1 MKNARACMP
10 PLFSNKYKLTHTMK
24 IAKWFLFAATALVC
38 CGACDDKDNEEPA
51 PAPDKI
57 AITPK
62 TANVSSKGG
71 EASVM
76 VTSSGEWT
84 LTGDANDYV
93 TPSALKGKDG
103 DIVKFTVKPN
113 DKEEDQTFN
122 YTFTCGK
129 EKAPYAITLKKKASQ
144 AEEQLEIT
152 FVPESNILTREGGNV
167 SVLVTSS
174 DEWTLEG
181 SHTFVH
187 PSATS
192 GSDGA
197 EVTFAVD
204 PNETEEDKVADYVFK
219 MGSKNVPFRITV
231 KGGVIYTLEI
241 VGEKEL
247 KFAYTKQEKIAV
259 TLNTNV
265 PYRDLAAEITS
276 TEEGWLT
283 KGVTVQGATETEV
296 IMYFDLTQN
305 DGIDPREATV
315 TIKGVKNGT
324 AVLKVT
330 QLPKS
335 KIEPEKLAYFL
346 DVEAQTLDI
355 PVTAN
360 VEFDVTVSEGAT
372 GWFTYNNADDS
383 GLHFTVEA
391 LVNGSARSCDVVLTE
406 KNAPDN
412 SEALTVN
419 INITQKPKGL
429 IECVADMRRSRCY
442 FPFLKNG
449 GALNSLKNGTMEALV
464 NIQETRVSG
473 SLSTI
478 MGVEGKFLLRLG
490 DVNVPWNQIQLAM
503 QGGNRTDTKLKLS
516 ELDRWYHVAVTWDD
530 TFAYFYIDGELLYRT
545 GISNYS
551 GFNLGVA
558 YGGSESDYNRAFWIG
573 YAYNADRFF
582 PGYMAEVRVWN
593 RTLTKEEINAE
604 NHFYSVPVDSEGLVG
619 YWKLNDGAGQIIKD
633 HSPSGNSM
641 LGEINVHSS
650 GGQQIGDPGM
660 NWVEMSL
667 P

>member
-1 MKNARACMP
+1 MKNACACMP

-129 EKAPYAITLKKKASQ
+129 EKAPYAITLKKRASQ

-296 IMYFDLTQN
+296 IMYFDMTQN
-305 DGIDPREATV
+305 DGLDPREASVKITGP
-315 TIKGVKNGT
+315 KGGED
-324 AVLKVT
+324 VLKIK
-330 QLPKS
+330 QMPQS
-335 KIEPEKLAYFL
+335 QIS
-346 DVEAQTLDI
+346 VEELSYYLETTGSTLEI
-355 PVTAN
+355 PVAAN
-360 VEFDVTVSEGAT
+360 VAFDVTLSESAGTWFAYSGFT
-372 GWFTYNNADDS
+372 DGKLKFTYQDLPEGTIRSCTATLTEKKPAAGAQPLTVLLMFSQKPKGVITTAVNMTGTRAWPAWNDPAPVTNMKA
-383 GLHFTVEA
+383 FTLEA
-391 LVNGSARSCDVVLTE
+391 LVNPTVV
-406 KNAPDN
+406 
-412 SEALTVN
+412 
-419 INITQKPKGL
+419 
-429 IECVADMRRSRCY
+429 RY
-442 FPFLKNG
+442 
-449 GALNSLKNGTMEALV
+449 
-464 NIQETRVSG
+464 SG

-478 MGVEGKFLLRLG
+478 MGIEGKFLVRLG
-490 DVNVPWNQIQLAM
+490 DVGIPWYQVQVCWDSGKSGYWGNIEGKLSNSNMKVNLNEWTHIAVTFGEGTVKVFINGEEKGSTTTNVPASVNFGITHNDEQAPQGQQITRCFWVGYSYESTRDF
-503 QGGNRTDTKLKLS
+503 QGMMS
-516 ELDRWYHVAVTWDD
+516 ELR
-530 TFAYFYIDGELLYRT
+530 I
-545 GISNYS
+545 
-551 GFNLGVA
+551 
-558 YGGSESDYNRAFWIG
+558 
-573 YAYNADRFF
+573 
-582 PGYMAEVRVWN
+582 WN
-593 RTLTKEEINAE
+593 RVLTADELANEARR
-604 NHFYSVPVDSEGLVG
+604 YSVDPKSEGLVT
-619 YWKLNDGAGQIIKD
+619 YWKCDEGQGDVIKD
-633 HSPSGNSM
+633 HTSYRNDLASDGLKWEP
-641 LGEINVHSS
+641 V
-650 GGQQIGDPGM
+650 
-660 NWVEMSL
+660 SL

>member
-24 IAKWFLFAATALVC
+24 IAKWFLFAATALVV

-76 VTSSGEWT
+76 VSSSGQWT
-84 LTGDANDYV
+84 LSDNTNDYV

-113 DKEEDQTFN
+113 DKEEDQTFS

-129 EKAPYAITLKKKASQ
+129 ATASYAITLKKRASQ
-144 AEEQLEIT
+144 TEEQLEIT
-152 FVPESNILTREGGNV
+152 FVPESNILPREGGNV

-296 IMYFDLTQN
+296 IMYFDMTQN
-305 DGIDPREATV
+305 DGLDPREASVKITGP
-315 TIKGVKNGT
+315 KGGED
-324 AVLKVT
+324 VLKIK
-330 QLPKS
+330 QMPQS
-335 KIEPEKLAYFL
+335 QIS
-346 DVEAQTLDI
+346 VEELSYYLETTGSTLEI
-355 PVTAN
+355 PVAAN
-360 VEFDVTVSEGAT
+360 VAFDVTLSESAGTWFAYSGFT
-372 GWFTYNNADDS
+372 DGKLKFTYQDLPEGTIRSCTATLTEKKPAAGAQPLTVLLMFSQKPKGVITTAVNMTGTRAWPAWNDPAPVTNMKA
-383 GLHFTVEA
+383 FTLEA
-391 LVNGSARSCDVVLTE
+391 LVNPTVV
-406 KNAPDN
+406 
-412 SEALTVN
+412 
-419 INITQKPKGL
+419 
-429 IECVADMRRSRCY
+429 RY
-442 FPFLKNG
+442 
-449 GALNSLKNGTMEALV
+449 
-464 NIQETRVSG
+464 SG

-478 MGVEGKFLLRLG
+478 MGIEGKFLVRLG
-490 DVNVPWNQIQLAM
+490 DVGIPWDQVQVCWDSGKSGYWGNIEGKLSNSNMKVNLNEWTHIAVTFGEGTVKVFINGEEKGSTTTNVPASVNFGITHNDEQAPQGQQITRCFWVGYSYESTRDF
-503 QGGNRTDTKLKLS
+503 QGMMS
-516 ELDRWYHVAVTWDD
+516 ELR
-530 TFAYFYIDGELLYRT
+530 I
-545 GISNYS
+545 
-551 GFNLGVA
+551 
-558 YGGSESDYNRAFWIG
+558 
-573 YAYNADRFF
+573 
-582 PGYMAEVRVWN
+582 WN
-593 RTLTKEEINAE
+593 RVLTADELANEARR
-604 NHFYSVPVDSEGLVG
+604 YSVDPKSEGLVT
-619 YWKLNDGAGQIIKD
+619 YWKCDEGQGDVIKD
-633 HSPSGNSM
+633 HTSYRNDLASDGLKWEP
-641 LGEINVHSS
+641 V
-650 GGQQIGDPGM
+650 
-660 NWVEMSL
+660 SL

>member
-24 IAKWFLFAATALVC
+24 IAKWFLFAATALVV

-152 FVPESNILTREGGNV
+152 FVPESNILPREGGNV

-219 MGSKNVPFRITV
+219 MGSKNVPFQITV

-296 IMYFDLTQN
+296 IMYFDMTQN
-305 DGIDPREATV
+305 DGLDPREASVKITGP
-315 TIKGVKNGT
+315 KGGED
-324 AVLKVT
+324 VLKIK
-330 QLPKS
+330 QMPQS
-335 KIEPEKLAYFL
+335 QIS
-346 DVEAQTLDI
+346 VEELSYYLETTGSTLEI
-355 PVTAN
+355 PVAAN
-360 VEFDVTVSEGAT
+360 VAFDVTLSESAGTWFAYSGFT
-372 GWFTYNNADDS
+372 DGKLKFTYQDLPEGTIRSCTATLTEKKPAAGAQPLTVLLMFSQKPKGVITTAVNMKGTRAWPAWNDPAPVTNMKA
-383 GLHFTVEA
+383 FTLEA
-391 LVNGSARSCDVVLTE
+391 LVNPTVVRY
-406 KNAPDN
+406 N
-412 SEALTVN
+412 
-419 INITQKPKGL
+419 
-429 IECVADMRRSRCY
+429 
-442 FPFLKNG
+442 
-449 GALNSLKNGTMEALV
+449 
-464 NIQETRVSG
+464 G

-478 MGVEGKFLLRLG
+478 MGIEGKFLVRLG
-490 DVNVPWNQIQLAM
+490 DVGIPWYQVQVCWDSGKSGYWGNIEGKLSNSNMKVNLNEWTHIAVTFGEGTVKVFINGEETGSTTTNVPASVNFGITHNDEQAPQGQQITRCFWVGYSYESTRDF
-503 QGGNRTDTKLKLS
+503 QGMMS
-516 ELDRWYHVAVTWDD
+516 ELR
-530 TFAYFYIDGELLYRT
+530 I
-545 GISNYS
+545 
-551 GFNLGVA
+551 
-558 YGGSESDYNRAFWIG
+558 
-573 YAYNADRFF
+573 
-582 PGYMAEVRVWN
+582 WN
-593 RTLTKEEINAE
+593 RVLTADELANEARR
-604 NHFYSVPVDSEGLVG
+604 YSVDPKSEGLVT
-619 YWKLNDGAGQIIKD
+619 YWKCDEGQGNVIKD
-633 HSPSGNSM
+633 HTSYRNDLASDGLKWEP
-641 LGEINVHSS
+641 V
-650 GGQQIGDPGM
+650 
-660 NWVEMSL
+660 SL

>member
-24 IAKWFLFAATALVC
+24 IAKWFLFAATALVV

-57 AITPK
+57 SITPK

-76 VTSSGEWT
+76 VSSSGQWT
-84 LTGDANDYV
+84 LSDNTNDYV

-113 DKEEDQTFN
+113 DKEEDQTFS

-129 EKAPYAITLKKKASQ
+129 ATASYAITLKKRASQ
-144 AEEQLEIT
+144 TEEQLEIT
-152 FVPESNILTREGGNV
+152 FVPESNILPREGGNV

-296 IMYFDLTQN
+296 IMYFDMTQN
-305 DGIDPREATV
+305 DGLDPREASVKITGP
-315 TIKGVKNGT
+315 KGGED
-324 AVLKVT
+324 VLKIK
-330 QLPKS
+330 QMPQS
-335 KIEPEKLAYFL
+335 QIS
-346 DVEAQTLDI
+346 VEELSYYLETTGSTLEI
-355 PVTAN
+355 PVAAN
-360 VEFDVTVSEGAT
+360 VAFDVTLSESAGTWFAYSGFT
-372 GWFTYNNADDS
+372 DGKLKFTYQDLPEGTIRSCTATLTEKKPAAGAQPLTVLLMFSQKPKGVITTAVNMTGTRAWPAWNDPAPVTNMKA
-383 GLHFTVEA
+383 FTLEA
-391 LVNGSARSCDVVLTE
+391 LVNPTVV
-406 KNAPDN
+406 
-412 SEALTVN
+412 
-419 INITQKPKGL
+419 
-429 IECVADMRRSRCY
+429 RY
-442 FPFLKNG
+442 
-449 GALNSLKNGTMEALV
+449 
-464 NIQETRVSG
+464 SG

-478 MGVEGKFLLRLG
+478 MGIEGKFLVRLG
-490 DVNVPWNQIQLAM
+490 DVGIPWYQVQVCWDS
-503 QGGNRTDTKLKLS
+503 GKSGYWGNIEGKLS
-516 ELDRWYHVAVTWDD
+516 NSNMKVNLNEWMHIAVT
-530 TFAYFYIDGELLYRT
+530 FGEGT
-545 GISNYS
+545 VKVFINGEEKGSTTTDVPASVNFGITHNDEQAPQGQQITRCFWVGYS
-551 GFNLGVA
+551 YESTRDFQGMM
-558 YGGSESDYNRAFWIG
+558 SELRIWNRALT
-573 YAYNADRFF
+573 ADELANEAR
-582 PGYMAEVRVWN
+582 R
-593 RTLTKEEINAE
+593 
-604 NHFYSVPVDSEGLVG
+604 YSVDPKSEGLVT
-619 YWKLNDGAGQIIKD
+619 YWKCDEGQGDVIKD
-633 HSPSGNSM
+633 HTSYRNDLASDGLKWEP
-641 LGEINVHSS
+641 V
-650 GGQQIGDPGM
+650 
-660 NWVEMSL
+660 SL

>member
-71 EASVM
+71 QASVM

-152 FVPESNILTREGGNV
+152 FVPESNILPREGGNV

-305 DGIDPREATV
+305 DGIDPREASVKITGPKGGEDVLKIKQMPQSQISVEELSYYLETTGAALEIPVKANVAFDVKLSESAGTWFAYNGFTDGKLKFTYQDLPEGTIRSCTATLTEKEPAAGAQPLTV
-315 TIKGVKNGT
+315 VLMFSQKPKGVITT
-324 AVLKVT
+324 AVNMT
-330 QLPKS
+330 GTRAWPAWND
-335 KIEPEKLAYFL
+335 PA
-346 DVEAQTLDI
+346 
-355 PVTAN
+355 PVTNMKAL
-360 VEFDVTVSEGAT
+360 T
-372 GWFTYNNADDS
+372 
-383 GLHFTVEA
+383 LEA
-391 LVNGSARSCDVVLTE
+391 LVNPTVV
-406 KNAPDN
+406 
-412 SEALTVN
+412 
-419 INITQKPKGL
+419 
-429 IECVADMRRSRCY
+429 RY
-442 FPFLKNG
+442 
-449 GALNSLKNGTMEALV
+449 
-464 NIQETRVSG
+464 SG

-478 MGVEGKFLLRLG
+478 MGIEGKFLVRLG
-490 DVNVPWNQIQLAM
+490 DVGIPWNQVQVCWDSGK
-503 QGGNRTDTKLKLS
+503 QGTWGNIEGKLS
-516 ELDRWYHVAVTWDD
+516 NSNMKVNLNEWTHIAVT
-530 TFAYFYIDGELLYRT
+530 FGEGT
-545 GISNYS
+545 VKVFINGEEKGSTTTDVPASVNFGITHNDEQAPQGQPITRCFWVGYS
-551 GFNLGVA
+551 YESVRDFRGMM
-558 YGGSESDYNRAFWIG
+558 SELRIWNRALTASELAEEARR
-573 YAYNADRFF
+573 YDVDPKAD
-582 PGYMAEVRVWN
+582 
-593 RTLTKEEINAE
+593 
-604 NHFYSVPVDSEGLVG
+604 GLVT
-619 YWKLNDGAGQIIKD
+619 YWKCDEGQGDVIKD
-633 HSPSGNSM
+633 YTSYRNDLASDGLKWEP
-641 LGEINVHSS
+641 V
-650 GGQQIGDPGM
+650 
-660 NWVEMSL
+660 SL

>member
-152 FVPESNILTREGGNV
+152 FVPESNILPREGGNV

-305 DGIDPREATV
+305 DGLDPREASVKITGPKGGEDILK
-315 TIKGVKNGT
+315 IK
-324 AVLKVT
+324 
-330 QLPKS
+330 QMPQS
-335 KIEPEKLAYFL
+335 QIS
-346 DVEAQTLDI
+346 VEELSYYLETTGSTLEI
-355 PVTAN
+355 PVAAN
-360 VEFDVTVSEGAT
+360 VAFDVTLSESAGTWFAYSGFT
-372 GWFTYNNADDS
+372 DGKLKFTYQDLPEGTIRSCTATLTEKKPAA
-383 GLHFTVEA
+383 GAQPLTVLLMFSQKPKGVITTAVNMTGTRAWPAWNDPAPVTNMKALTLEA
-391 LVNGSARSCDVVLTE
+391 LVNPTVV
-406 KNAPDN
+406 
-412 SEALTVN
+412 
-419 INITQKPKGL
+419 
-429 IECVADMRRSRCY
+429 RY
-442 FPFLKNG
+442 
-449 GALNSLKNGTMEALV
+449 
-464 NIQETRVSG
+464 SG

-478 MGVEGKFLLRLG
+478 MGIEGKFLVRLG
-490 DVNVPWNQIQLAM
+490 DVGIPWYQVQVCWDSGKSGYWGNIEGKLSNSNMKVNLNEWTHIAVTFGEGTVKVFINGEEKGSTTTNVPASVNFGITHNDEQAPQGQQITRCFWVGYSYESTRDF
-503 QGGNRTDTKLKLS
+503 QGMMS
-516 ELDRWYHVAVTWDD
+516 ELR
-530 TFAYFYIDGELLYRT
+530 I
-545 GISNYS
+545 
-551 GFNLGVA
+551 
-558 YGGSESDYNRAFWIG
+558 
-573 YAYNADRFF
+573 
-582 PGYMAEVRVWN
+582 WN
-593 RTLTKEEINAE
+593 RVLTADELANEARR
-604 NHFYSVPVDSEGLVG
+604 YSVDPKSEGLVT
-619 YWKLNDGAGQIIKD
+619 YWKCDEGQGDVIKD
-633 HSPSGNSM
+633 HTSYRNDLASDGLKWEP
-641 LGEINVHSS
+641 V
-650 GGQQIGDPGM
+650 
-660 NWVEMSL
+660 SL

>member
-71 EASVM
+71 QASVM

-305 DGIDPREATV
+305 DGIDPREASVKITGPKGGEDVLKIKQMPQSQISVEELSYYLETTGAVLEIPVKANVAFDVKLSESAGTWFAYNGFTDSKLKFTYQDLPEGTIRSCTATLTEKKPAAGAQPLTV
-315 TIKGVKNGT
+315 LLMFSQKPKGVITT
-324 AVLKVT
+324 AVNMT
-330 QLPKS
+330 GTRAWPAWND
-335 KIEPEKLAYFL
+335 PA
-346 DVEAQTLDI
+346 
-355 PVTAN
+355 PVTNMKA
-360 VEFDVTVSEGAT
+360 
-372 GWFTYNNADDS
+372 FT
-383 GLHFTVEA
+383 LEA
-391 LVNGSARSCDVVLTE
+391 LVNPTVV
-406 KNAPDN
+406 
-412 SEALTVN
+412 
-419 INITQKPKGL
+419 
-429 IECVADMRRSRCY
+429 RY
-442 FPFLKNG
+442 
-449 GALNSLKNGTMEALV
+449 
-464 NIQETRVSG
+464 SG

-478 MGVEGKFLLRLG
+478 MGIEGKFLVRLG
-490 DVNVPWNQIQLAM
+490 DVGIPWYQVQVCWDSGKSGYWGNIEGKLSNSNMKVNLNEWTHIAVTFGEGTVKVFINGEEKGSTTTNVPASVNFGITHNDEQAPQGQQITRCFWVGYSYESTRDF
-503 QGGNRTDTKLKLS
+503 QGMMS
-516 ELDRWYHVAVTWDD
+516 ELRIW
-530 TFAYFYIDGELLYRT
+530 
-545 GISNYS
+545 
-551 GFNLGVA
+551 
-558 YGGSESDYNRAFWIG
+558 NRALT
-573 YAYNADRFF
+573 ADELANEAR
-582 PGYMAEVRVWN
+582 R
-593 RTLTKEEINAE
+593 
-604 NHFYSVPVDSEGLVG
+604 YSVDPKSEGLVT
-619 YWKLNDGAGQIIKD
+619 YWKCDEGQGDVIKD
-633 HSPSGNSM
+633 HTSYRNDLASDGLKWEP
-641 LGEINVHSS
+641 V
-650 GGQQIGDPGM
+650 
-660 NWVEMSL
+660 SL

>member
-296 IMYFDLTQN
+296 IMYFDMTQN
-305 DGIDPREATV
+305 DGLDPREASVKITGP
-315 TIKGVKNGT
+315 KGGED
-324 AVLKVT
+324 VLKIK
-330 QLPKS
+330 QMPQS
-335 KIEPEKLAYFL
+335 QIS
-346 DVEAQTLDI
+346 VEELSYYLETTGSTLEI
-355 PVTAN
+355 PVAAN
-360 VEFDVTVSEGAT
+360 VAFDVTLSESAGTWFAYSGFT
-372 GWFTYNNADDS
+372 DGKLKFTYQDLPEGTIRSCTATLTEKKPAAGAQPLTVLLMFSQKPKGVITTAVNMTGTRAWPAWNDPAPVTNMKA
-383 GLHFTVEA
+383 FTLEA
-391 LVNGSARSCDVVLTE
+391 LVNPTVV
-406 KNAPDN
+406 
-412 SEALTVN
+412 
-419 INITQKPKGL
+419 
-429 IECVADMRRSRCY
+429 RY
-442 FPFLKNG
+442 
-449 GALNSLKNGTMEALV
+449 
-464 NIQETRVSG
+464 SG

-478 MGVEGKFLLRLG
+478 MGIEGKFLVRLG
-490 DVNVPWNQIQLAM
+490 DVGIPWYQVQVCWDS
-503 QGGNRTDTKLKLS
+503 GKSGYWGNIEGKLS
-516 ELDRWYHVAVTWDD
+516 NSNMKVNLNEWTHIAVT
-530 TFAYFYIDGELLYRT
+530 FGEGT
-545 GISNYS
+545 VKVFINGEEKGSTTTDVPASVNFGITHNDEQAPQGQPITRCFWVGYS
-551 GFNLGVA
+551 YESVRDFRGMM
-558 YGGSESDYNRAFWIG
+558 SELRIWNRALTASELAEEARR
-573 YAYNADRFF
+573 YDVDPKAD
-582 PGYMAEVRVWN
+582 
-593 RTLTKEEINAE
+593 
-604 NHFYSVPVDSEGLVG
+604 GLVT
-619 YWKLNDGAGQIIKD
+619 YWKCDEGQGDVIKD
-633 HSPSGNSM
+633 YTSYRNDLASDGLKWEP
-641 LGEINVHSS
+641 V
-650 GGQQIGDPGM
+650 
-660 NWVEMSL
+660 SL

>member
-24 IAKWFLFAATALVC
+24 IAKWFLFAATAFVC

-71 EASVM
+71 QASVM

-305 DGIDPREATV
+305 DGLDPREASVKITGPNGGEDILK
-315 TIKGVKNGT
+315 IK
-324 AVLKVT
+324 
-330 QLPKS
+330 QMPQS
-335 KIEPEKLAYFL
+335 QIS
-346 DVEAQTLDI
+346 VEELSYYLETTGSTLEI
-355 PVTAN
+355 PVAAN
-360 VEFDVTVSEGAT
+360 VAFDVTLSESAGTWFAYSGFT
-372 GWFTYNNADDS
+372 DGKLKFTYQDLPEGTIRSCTATLTEKKPAAGAQPLTVLLMFSQKPKGVITTAVNMTGTRAWPAWNDPAPVTNMKA
-383 GLHFTVEA
+383 FTLEA
-391 LVNGSARSCDVVLTE
+391 LVNPTVV
-406 KNAPDN
+406 
-412 SEALTVN
+412 
-419 INITQKPKGL
+419 
-429 IECVADMRRSRCY
+429 RY
-442 FPFLKNG
+442 
-449 GALNSLKNGTMEALV
+449 
-464 NIQETRVSG
+464 SG

-478 MGVEGKFLLRLG
+478 MGIEGKFLVRLG
-490 DVNVPWNQIQLAM
+490 DVGIPWYQVQVCWDSGKSNYWGNIEGKLSNSNMKVNLNEWTHIAVTFGEGTVKVFINGEEKGSTTTNVPASVNFGITHNDEQAPQGQQITRCFWVGYSYESTRDF
-503 QGGNRTDTKLKLS
+503 QGMMS
-516 ELDRWYHVAVTWDD
+516 ELR
-530 TFAYFYIDGELLYRT
+530 I
-545 GISNYS
+545 
-551 GFNLGVA
+551 
-558 YGGSESDYNRAFWIG
+558 
-573 YAYNADRFF
+573 
-582 PGYMAEVRVWN
+582 WN
-593 RTLTKEEINAE
+593 RVLTADELANEARR
-604 NHFYSVPVDSEGLVG
+604 YSVDPKSEGLVT
-619 YWKLNDGAGQIIKD
+619 YWKCDEGQGNVIKD
-633 HSPSGNSM
+633 HTSYRNDLASDGLKWEP
-641 LGEINVHSS
+641 V
-650 GGQQIGDPGM
+650 
-660 NWVEMSL
+660 SL

>member
-76 VTSSGEWT
+76 VSSSGQWT
-84 LTGDANDYV
+84 LSDNTNDYV

-113 DKEEDQTFN
+113 DKEEDQTFS

-129 EKAPYAITLKKKASQ
+129 ATASYAITLKKRASQ
-144 AEEQLEIT
+144 TEEQLEIT
-152 FVPESNILTREGGNV
+152 FVPESNILPREGGNV

-305 DGIDPREATV
+305 DGLDPREASVKITGPKGGEDILK
-315 TIKGVKNGT
+315 IK
-324 AVLKVT
+324 
-330 QLPKS
+330 QMPQS
-335 KIEPEKLAYFL
+335 QIS
-346 DVEAQTLDI
+346 VEELSYYLETTGAALEI
-355 PVTAN
+355 PVAAN
-360 VEFDVTVSEGAT
+360 VAFDVTLSESAGTWFAYSGFT
-372 GWFTYNNADDS
+372 DGKLKFTYQDLPEGTIRSCTATLTEKKPAAGAQPLTVVLMFSQKPKGMITTAVNMTGTRAWPAWNDPAPVTNMKA
-383 GLHFTVEA
+383 FTLEA
-391 LVNGSARSCDVVLTE
+391 LVNQ
-406 KNAPDN
+406 
-412 SEALTVN
+412 TV
-419 INITQKPKGL
+419 
-429 IECVADMRRSRCY
+429 SRY
-442 FPFLKNG
+442 
-449 GALNSLKNGTMEALV
+449 
-464 NIQETRVSG
+464 SG

-478 MGVEGKFLLRLG
+478 MGIEGKFLVRLG
-490 DVNVPWNQIQLAM
+490 DVGIPWNQVQVCWDSGR
-503 QGGNRTDTKLKLS
+503 QGTWGNVEGKLS
-516 ELDRWYHVAVTWDD
+516 NSNMKVNLNEWTHIAVT
-530 TFAYFYIDGELLYRT
+530 FGEGT
-545 GISNYS
+545 VKVFINGVEKGSTTTDVPASVN
-551 GFNLGVA
+551 FGVA
-558 YGGSESDYNRAFWIG
+558 HNDEQAPQGQPITRCFWVGYSYESVRDFRGMMSELRIWNRALTASELAEEARR
-573 YAYNADRFF
+573 YDVDPKAD
-582 PGYMAEVRVWN
+582 
-593 RTLTKEEINAE
+593 
-604 NHFYSVPVDSEGLVG
+604 GLVT
-619 YWKLNDGAGQIIKD
+619 YWKCDEGQGDVIKD
-633 HSPSGNSM
+633 YTSYRNDLASDGLKWEP
-641 LGEINVHSS
+641 V
-650 GGQQIGDPGM
+650 
-660 NWVEMSL
+660 SL

>member
-24 IAKWFLFAATALVC
+24 IAKWFLFAATALVV

-57 AITPK
+57 SITPK

-76 VTSSGEWT
+76 VSSSGQWT
-84 LTGDANDYV
+84 LSDNTNDYV

-129 EKAPYAITLKKKASQ
+129 EKAPYAITLKKRASQ

-152 FVPESNILTREGGNV
+152 FVPESNILPREGGNV

-247 KFAYTKQEKIAV
+247 KFAYTKQEQIAV

-296 IMYFDLTQN
+296 IMYFDMTQN
-305 DGIDPREATV
+305 DGLDPREASVKITGP
-315 TIKGVKNGT
+315 KGGED
-324 AVLKVT
+324 VLKIK
-330 QLPKS
+330 QMPQS
-335 KIEPEKLAYFL
+335 QIS
-346 DVEAQTLDI
+346 VEELSYYLETTGSTLEI
-355 PVTAN
+355 PVAAN
-360 VEFDVTVSEGAT
+360 VAFDVTLSESAGTWFAYSGFT
-372 GWFTYNNADDS
+372 DGKLKFTYQDLPEGTIRSCTATLTEKKPAAGAQPLTVLLMFSQKPKGVITTAVNMTGTRAWPAWNDPAPVTNMKA
-383 GLHFTVEA
+383 FTLEA
-391 LVNGSARSCDVVLTE
+391 LVNPTVV
-406 KNAPDN
+406 
-412 SEALTVN
+412 
-419 INITQKPKGL
+419 
-429 IECVADMRRSRCY
+429 RY
-442 FPFLKNG
+442 
-449 GALNSLKNGTMEALV
+449 
-464 NIQETRVSG
+464 SG

-478 MGVEGKFLLRLG
+478 MGIEGKFLVRLG
-490 DVNVPWNQIQLAM
+490 DVGIPWNQVQVCWDSGR
-503 QGGNRTDTKLKLS
+503 QGTWGNVEGKLS
-516 ELDRWYHVAVTWDD
+516 NSNMKVNLNEWTHIAVT
-530 TFAYFYIDGELLYRT
+530 FGEGT
-545 GISNYS
+545 VKVFINGVEKGSTTTDVPASVNFGITHNDEQAPQGQQITRCFWVGYS
-551 GFNLGVA
+551 YESTRDFQGMM
-558 YGGSESDYNRAFWIG
+558 SELRI
-573 YAYNADRFF
+573 
-582 PGYMAEVRVWN
+582 WN
-593 RTLTKEEINAE
+593 RVLTADELANEARR
-604 NHFYSVPVDSEGLVG
+604 YSVDPKSEGLVT
-619 YWKLNDGAGQIIKD
+619 YWKCDEGQGDVIKD
-633 HSPSGNSM
+633 HTSYRNDLASDGLKWEP
-641 LGEINVHSS
+641 V
-650 GGQQIGDPGM
+650 
-660 NWVEMSL
+660 SL

>member
-1 MKNARACMP
+1 MKNAMRLHAAAFFQKTKP
-10 PLFSNKYKLTHTMK
+10 TDPMK
-24 IAKWFLFAATALVC
+24 KFAKWFLFAATALVV

-57 AITPK
+57 SITPK

-76 VTSSGEWT
+76 VSSSGQWT
-84 LTGDANDYV
+84 LSDNTNDYV

-113 DKEEDQTFN
+113 DKEEDQTFS

-129 EKAPYAITLKKKASQ
+129 ETASYAITLKKRASQ
-144 AEEQLEIT
+144 TEEQLEIT
-152 FVPESNILTREGGNV
+152 FVPESNILPREGGNV

-204 PNETEEDKVADYVFK
+204 PNETEEDKVADYVFR
-219 MGSKNVPFRITV
+219 MGSKNVPFQITV

-247 KFAYTKQEKIAV
+247 KFAYTKQEQIAV

-305 DGIDPREATV
+305 DGIDPREASVKITGPKGGEDVLKIKQMPQSQISVEELSYYLETTGAALEIPVKANVAFDVKLSESAGTWFAYNGFTDGKLKFSYQDLPEGTMRSCTATLTEKDPAAGAQPLTV
-315 TIKGVKNGT
+315 VLMFSQKSKGMITT
-324 AVLKVT
+324 AVKMT
-330 QLPKS
+330 GTRAWPAWND
-335 KIEPEKLAYFL
+335 PA
-346 DVEAQTLDI
+346 
-355 PVTAN
+355 PVTNMKA
-360 VEFDVTVSEGAT
+360 
-372 GWFTYNNADDS
+372 FTI
-383 GLHFTVEA
+383 EA
-391 LVNGSARSCDVVLTE
+391 LVN
-406 KNAPDN
+406 P
-412 SEALTVN
+412 TV
-419 INITQKPKGL
+419 
-429 IECVADMRRSRCY
+429 SR
-442 FPFLKNG
+442 
-449 GALNSLKNGTMEALV
+449 T
-464 NIQETRVSG
+464 SG

-478 MGVEGKFLLRLG
+478 MGIEGKFLVRLG
-490 DVNVPWNQIQLAM
+490 DVGIPWNQVQVCWDSGK
-503 QGGNRTDTKLKLS
+503 QGSWGNIEGKLS
-516 ELDRWYHVAVTWDD
+516 NSNMKVNLNEWTHIAVT
-530 TFAYFYIDGELLYRT
+530 FGEGT
-545 GISNYS
+545 VKVFINGVEKGSTTTDVPASVNFGITHNDEQAPQGQPITRCFWVGYS
-551 GFNLGVA
+551 YEKVRDFRGMM
-558 YGGSESDYNRAFWIG
+558 SELRIWNRALTASELAEEARR
-573 YAYNADRFF
+573 YDVDPKAD
-582 PGYMAEVRVWN
+582 
-593 RTLTKEEINAE
+593 
-604 NHFYSVPVDSEGLVG
+604 GLVT
-619 YWKLNDGAGQIIKD
+619 YWKCDEGQGDVIKD
-633 HSPSGNSM
+633 HTSYRNDLASDGLKWEP
-641 LGEINVHSS
+641 V
-650 GGQQIGDPGM
+650 
-660 NWVEMSL
+660 SL

>member
-152 FVPESNILTREGGNV
+152 FVPESNILPREGGNV

-305 DGIDPREATV
+305 DGLDPREASVKITGPKGGEDILK
-315 TIKGVKNGT
+315 IK
-324 AVLKVT
+324 
-330 QLPKS
+330 QMPQS
-335 KIEPEKLAYFL
+335 QIS
-346 DVEAQTLDI
+346 VEELSYYLETTGAALEI
-355 PVTAN
+355 PVAAN
-360 VEFDVTVSEGAT
+360 VAFDVTLSESAGTWFAYSGFT
-372 GWFTYNNADDS
+372 DGKLKFTYQDLPEGTIRSCTATLTEKNPAAGAQPLTVVLMFSQKSKGMITTAVNMTGTRAWPAWNDPAPVTNMKA
-383 GLHFTVEA
+383 FTLEA
-391 LVNGSARSCDVVLTE
+391 LVN
-406 KNAPDN
+406 P
-412 SEALTVN
+412 TV
-419 INITQKPKGL
+419 
-429 IECVADMRRSRCY
+429 SRY
-442 FPFLKNG
+442 
-449 GALNSLKNGTMEALV
+449 
-464 NIQETRVSG
+464 SG

-478 MGVEGKFLLRLG
+478 MGIEGKFLVRLG
-490 DVNVPWNQIQLAM
+490 DVGIPWNQVQ
-503 QGGNRTDTKLKLS
+503 
-516 ELDRWYHVAVTWDD
+516 VCWD
-530 TFAYFYIDGELLYRT
+530 
-545 GISNYS
+545 
-551 GFNLGVA
+551 
-558 YGGSESDYNRAFWIG
+558 
-573 YAYNADRFF
+573 
-582 PGYMAEVRVWN
+582 
-593 RTLTKEEINAE
+593 
-604 NHFYSVPVDSEGLVG
+604 
-619 YWKLNDGAGQIIKD
+619 
-633 HSPSGNSM
+633 
-641 LGEINVHSS
+641 S
-650 GGQQIGDPGM
+650 GGQGTWGNVEGKLSNSNMKVNLNEWTHIAVTFGEGTVKVFINGVEKGSTTTGVPASVNFGVAHNDEQAPQGQPITRCFWVGYSYESVRDFRGMMSELRIWNRALTASELAEEARRYDVDPKADGLVTYWKCDEGQGDVIKDYTSYRNDLASDGLKWEP
-660 NWVEMSL
+660 VSL

>member
-57 AITPK
+57 SITPK

-76 VTSSGEWT
+76 VSSSGQWT
-84 LTGDANDYV
+84 LSDNTNDYV

-129 EKAPYAITLKKKASQ
+129 ATASYAITLKKRASQ
-144 AEEQLEIT
+144 TEEQLEIT
-152 FVPESNILTREGGNV
+152 FVPESNILPREGGNV

-305 DGIDPREATV
+305 DGLDPREASVKITGPKGGEDILK
-315 TIKGVKNGT
+315 IK
-324 AVLKVT
+324 
-330 QLPKS
+330 QMPQS
-335 KIEPEKLAYFL
+335 QIS
-346 DVEAQTLDI
+346 VEELSYYLETTGAALEI
-355 PVTAN
+355 PVAAN
-360 VEFDVTVSEGAT
+360 VAFDVTLSESAGTWFAYSGFT
-372 GWFTYNNADDS
+372 DGKLKFTYQDLPEGTIRSCTATLTEKKPAAGAQPLTVVLMFSQKPKGMITTAVNMTGTRAWPAWNDPAPVTNMKA
-383 GLHFTVEA
+383 FTLEA
-391 LVNGSARSCDVVLTE
+391 LVN
-406 KNAPDN
+406 P
-412 SEALTVN
+412 TV
-419 INITQKPKGL
+419 
-429 IECVADMRRSRCY
+429 SRY
-442 FPFLKNG
+442 
-449 GALNSLKNGTMEALV
+449 
-464 NIQETRVSG
+464 SG

-478 MGVEGKFLLRLG
+478 MGIEGKFLVRLG
-490 DVNVPWNQIQLAM
+490 DVGIPWNQVQVCWDSGR
-503 QGGNRTDTKLKLS
+503 QGTWGNVEGKLS
-516 ELDRWYHVAVTWDD
+516 NSNMKVNLNEWTHIAVT
-530 TFAYFYIDGELLYRT
+530 FGEGT
-545 GISNYS
+545 VKVFINGEEKGSTTTDVPASVNFGITHNDEQAPQGQPITRCFWVGYS
-551 GFNLGVA
+551 YESVRDFRGMM
-558 YGGSESDYNRAFWIG
+558 SELRIWNRALTASELAEEARR
-573 YAYNADRFF
+573 YDVDPKAD
-582 PGYMAEVRVWN
+582 
-593 RTLTKEEINAE
+593 
-604 NHFYSVPVDSEGLVG
+604 GLVT
-619 YWKLNDGAGQIIKD
+619 YWKCDEGQGDVIKD
-633 HSPSGNSM
+633 YTSYRNDLASDGLKWEP
-641 LGEINVHSS
+641 V
-650 GGQQIGDPGM
+650 
-660 NWVEMSL
+660 SL

>member
-1 MKNARACMP
+1 
-10 PLFSNKYKLTHTMK
+10 MK

-152 FVPESNILTREGGNV
+152 FVPESNILPREGGNV

-305 DGIDPREATV
+305 DGLDPREASVKITGPKGGEDILK
-315 TIKGVKNGT
+315 IK
-324 AVLKVT
+324 
-330 QLPKS
+330 QMPQS
-335 KIEPEKLAYFL
+335 QIS
-346 DVEAQTLDI
+346 VEELSYYLETTGAALEI
-355 PVTAN
+355 PVAAN
-360 VEFDVTVSEGAT
+360 VAFDVTLSESAGTWFAYSGFT
-372 GWFTYNNADDS
+372 DGKLKFTYQDLPEGTIRSCTATLTEKKPAAGAQPLTVVLMFSQKSKGMITTAVNMTGTRAWPAWNDPAPVTNMKA
-383 GLHFTVEA
+383 FTLEA
-391 LVNGSARSCDVVLTE
+391 LVN
-406 KNAPDN
+406 P
-412 SEALTVN
+412 TV
-419 INITQKPKGL
+419 
-429 IECVADMRRSRCY
+429 SRY
-442 FPFLKNG
+442 
-449 GALNSLKNGTMEALV
+449 
-464 NIQETRVSG
+464 SG

-478 MGVEGKFLLRLG
+478 MGIEGKFLVRLG
-490 DVNVPWNQIQLAM
+490 DVGIPWNQVQVCWDSGR
-503 QGGNRTDTKLKLS
+503 QGTWGNVEGKLS
-516 ELDRWYHVAVTWDD
+516 NSNMKVNLNEWTHIAVT
-530 TFAYFYIDGELLYRT
+530 FGEGT
-545 GISNYS
+545 VKVFINGVEKGSTTTDVPASVN
-551 GFNLGVA
+551 FGVA
-558 YGGSESDYNRAFWIG
+558 HNDEQAPQGQPITRCFWVGYSYESVRDFRGMMSELRIWNRALTASELAEEARR
-573 YAYNADRFF
+573 YDVDPKAD
-582 PGYMAEVRVWN
+582 
-593 RTLTKEEINAE
+593 
-604 NHFYSVPVDSEGLVG
+604 GLVT
-619 YWKLNDGAGQIIKD
+619 YWKCDEGQGDVIKD
-633 HSPSGNSM
+633 YTSYRNDLASDGLKWEP
-641 LGEINVHSS
+641 V
-650 GGQQIGDPGM
+650 
-660 NWVEMSL
+660 SL

>member
-24 IAKWFLFAATALVC
+24 IAKWFLFAATAFVC

-71 EASVM
+71 QASVM

-296 IMYFDLTQN
+296 IMYFDMTQN
-305 DGIDPREATV
+305 DGLDPREASVKITGP
-315 TIKGVKNGT
+315 KGGED
-324 AVLKVT
+324 VLKIK
-330 QLPKS
+330 QMPQS
-335 KIEPEKLAYFL
+335 QIS
-346 DVEAQTLDI
+346 VEELSYYLETTGSTLEI
-355 PVTAN
+355 PVAAN
-360 VEFDVTVSEGAT
+360 VAFDVTLSESAGTWFAYSGFT
-372 GWFTYNNADDS
+372 DGKLKFTYQDLPEGTIRSCTATLTEKKPAAGAQPLTVLLMFSQKPKGVITTAVNMTGTRAWPAWNDPAPVTNMKA
-383 GLHFTVEA
+383 FTLEA
-391 LVNGSARSCDVVLTE
+391 LVNPTVV
-406 KNAPDN
+406 
-412 SEALTVN
+412 
-419 INITQKPKGL
+419 
-429 IECVADMRRSRCY
+429 RY
-442 FPFLKNG
+442 
-449 GALNSLKNGTMEALV
+449 
-464 NIQETRVSG
+464 SG

-478 MGVEGKFLLRLG
+478 MGIEGKFLVRLG
-490 DVNVPWNQIQLAM
+490 DVGIPWYQVQVCWDSGKSGYWGNIEGKLSNSNMKVNLNEWTHIAVTFGEGTVKVFINGEEKGSTTTNVPASVNFGITHNDEQAPQGQQITRCFWVGYSYESTRDF
-503 QGGNRTDTKLKLS
+503 QGMMS
-516 ELDRWYHVAVTWDD
+516 ELR
-530 TFAYFYIDGELLYRT
+530 I
-545 GISNYS
+545 
-551 GFNLGVA
+551 
-558 YGGSESDYNRAFWIG
+558 
-573 YAYNADRFF
+573 
-582 PGYMAEVRVWN
+582 WN
-593 RTLTKEEINAE
+593 RVLTADELANEARR
-604 NHFYSVPVDSEGLVG
+604 YSVDPKSEGLVT
-619 YWKLNDGAGQIIKD
+619 YWKCDEGQGNVIKD
-633 HSPSGNSM
+633 HTSYRNDLASDGLKWEP
-641 LGEINVHSS
+641 V
-650 GGQQIGDPGM
+650 
-660 NWVEMSL
+660 SL

>member
-76 VTSSGEWT
+76 VSSSGQWT
-84 LTGDANDYV
+84 LSDNTNDYV

-113 DKEEDQTFN
+113 DKEEDQTFS

-129 EKAPYAITLKKKASQ
+129 ATASYAITLKKRASQ
-144 AEEQLEIT
+144 TEEQLEIT
-152 FVPESNILTREGGNV
+152 FVPESNILPREGGNV

-305 DGIDPREATV
+305 DGLDPREASVKITGPKGGEDVLKIKQMPQSQISVEELSYYLETTGAALEIPVKANVAFDVALSESAGTWFAYSGFTDGKLKFTYQDLPEGTIRSCTATLTEKDPAAGAQPLTV
-315 TIKGVKNGT
+315 VLMFSQKPKGMITT
-324 AVLKVT
+324 AVNMT
-330 QLPKS
+330 GTRAWPAWND
-335 KIEPEKLAYFL
+335 PA
-346 DVEAQTLDI
+346 
-355 PVTAN
+355 PVTNMTA
-360 VEFDVTVSEGAT
+360 
-372 GWFTYNNADDS
+372 FT
-383 GLHFTVEA
+383 LEA
-391 LVNGSARSCDVVLTE
+391 LVN
-406 KNAPDN
+406 P
-412 SEALTVN
+412 TV
-419 INITQKPKGL
+419 
-429 IECVADMRRSRCY
+429 SRY
-442 FPFLKNG
+442 
-449 GALNSLKNGTMEALV
+449 
-464 NIQETRVSG
+464 SG

-478 MGVEGKFLLRLG
+478 MGIEGKFLVRLG
-490 DVNVPWNQIQLAM
+490 DVGIPWNQVQVCWDSGR
-503 QGGNRTDTKLKLS
+503 QGTWGNVEGKLS
-516 ELDRWYHVAVTWDD
+516 NSNMKVNLNEWTHIAVT
-530 TFAYFYIDGELLYRT
+530 FGEGT
-545 GISNYS
+545 VKVFINGVEKGSTTTDVPASVNFGITHNDEQAPQGQPITRCFWVGYS
-551 GFNLGVA
+551 YESVRDFRGMM
-558 YGGSESDYNRAFWIG
+558 SELRIWNRALTASELAEEARR
-573 YAYNADRFF
+573 YDVDPKAD
-582 PGYMAEVRVWN
+582 
-593 RTLTKEEINAE
+593 
-604 NHFYSVPVDSEGLVG
+604 GLVT
-619 YWKLNDGAGQIIKD
+619 YWKCDEGQGDVIKD
-633 HSPSGNSM
+633 YTSYRNDLASDGLKWEP
-641 LGEINVHSS
+641 V
-650 GGQQIGDPGM
+650 
-660 NWVEMSL
+660 SL

>member
-152 FVPESNILTREGGNV
+152 FVPESNILPREGGNV

-305 DGIDPREATV
+305 DGLDPREASVKITGPKGGEDILK
-315 TIKGVKNGT
+315 IK
-324 AVLKVT
+324 
-330 QLPKS
+330 QMPQS
-335 KIEPEKLAYFL
+335 QIS
-346 DVEAQTLDI
+346 VEELSYYLETTGAALEI
-355 PVTAN
+355 PVAAN
-360 VEFDVTVSEGAT
+360 VAFDVTLSESAGTWFAYNGFT
-372 GWFTYNNADDS
+372 DGKLKFTYQDLPEGTIRSCTATLTEKKPAAGAQPLTVVLMFSQKSKGMITTAVNMTGTRAWPAWNDPAPVTNMKA
-383 GLHFTVEA
+383 FTLEA
-391 LVNGSARSCDVVLTE
+391 LVN
-406 KNAPDN
+406 P
-412 SEALTVN
+412 TV
-419 INITQKPKGL
+419 
-429 IECVADMRRSRCY
+429 SRY
-442 FPFLKNG
+442 
-449 GALNSLKNGTMEALV
+449 
-464 NIQETRVSG
+464 SG

-478 MGVEGKFLLRLG
+478 MGIEGKFLVRLG
-490 DVNVPWNQIQLAM
+490 DVGIPWNQVQVCWDSGR
-503 QGGNRTDTKLKLS
+503 QGTWGNVEGKLS
-516 ELDRWYHVAVTWDD
+516 NSNMKVNLNEWTHIAVT
-530 TFAYFYIDGELLYRT
+530 FGEGT
-545 GISNYS
+545 VKVFINGVEKGSTTTDVPASVN
-551 GFNLGVA
+551 FGVA
-558 YGGSESDYNRAFWIG
+558 HNDEQAPQGQPITRCFWVGYSYESVRDFRGMMSELRIWNRALTASELAEEARR
-573 YAYNADRFF
+573 YDVDPKAD
-582 PGYMAEVRVWN
+582 
-593 RTLTKEEINAE
+593 
-604 NHFYSVPVDSEGLVG
+604 GLVT
-619 YWKLNDGAGQIIKD
+619 YWKCDEGQGDVIKD
-633 HSPSGNSM
+633 YTSYRNDLASDGLKWEP
-641 LGEINVHSS
+641 V
-650 GGQQIGDPGM
+650 
-660 NWVEMSL
+660 SL

>member
-71 EASVM
+71 QASVM

-103 DIVKFTVKPN
+103 DIVKFTVNPN
-113 DKEEDQTFN
+113 DKEEDQTFS

-129 EKAPYAITLKKKASQ
+129 ATASYAITLKKRASQ
-144 AEEQLEIT
+144 TEEQLEIT
-152 FVPESNILTREGGNV
+152 FVPESNILPREGGNV

-305 DGIDPREATV
+305 DGIDPREASVKITGPKGSEDV
-315 TIKGVKNGT
+315 LKIKQMPQSQISVEELSYYLETTG
-324 AVLKVT
+324 AVL
-330 QLPKS
+330 
-335 KIEPEKLAYFL
+335 E
-346 DVEAQTLDI
+346 I
-355 PVTAN
+355 PVKAN
-360 VEFDVTVSEGAT
+360 VAFDVTLSESAGTWFAYSGFT
-372 GWFTYNNADDS
+372 DGKLKFTYQDLPEGTIRSCTATLTEKKPAAGAQPLTVLLMFSQKPKGVITTAVNMTGTRAWPAWNDPAPVTNMKA
-383 GLHFTVEA
+383 FTLEA
-391 LVNGSARSCDVVLTE
+391 LVNPTVV
-406 KNAPDN
+406 
-412 SEALTVN
+412 
-419 INITQKPKGL
+419 
-429 IECVADMRRSRCY
+429 RY
-442 FPFLKNG
+442 
-449 GALNSLKNGTMEALV
+449 
-464 NIQETRVSG
+464 SG

-478 MGVEGKFLLRLG
+478 MGIEGKFLVRLG
-490 DVNVPWNQIQLAM
+490 DVGIPWYQVQVCWDSGKSGYWGNIEGKLSNSNMKVNLNEWTHIAVTFGEGTVKVFINGEEKGSTTTNVPASVNFGITHNDEQAPQGQQITRCFWVGYSYESTRDF
-503 QGGNRTDTKLKLS
+503 QGMMS
-516 ELDRWYHVAVTWDD
+516 ELR
-530 TFAYFYIDGELLYRT
+530 I
-545 GISNYS
+545 
-551 GFNLGVA
+551 
-558 YGGSESDYNRAFWIG
+558 
-573 YAYNADRFF
+573 
-582 PGYMAEVRVWN
+582 WN
-593 RTLTKEEINAE
+593 RVLTADELANEARR
-604 NHFYSVPVDSEGLVG
+604 YSVDPKSEGLVT
-619 YWKLNDGAGQIIKD
+619 YWKCDEGQGDVIKD
-633 HSPSGNSM
+633 HTSYRNDLASDGLKWEP
-641 LGEINVHSS
+641 V
-650 GGQQIGDPGM
+650 
-660 NWVEMSL
+660 SL

>member
-24 IAKWFLFAATALVC
+24 IAKWFLFAATALVV

-57 AITPK
+57 SITPK

-76 VTSSGEWT
+76 VSSSGQWT
-84 LTGDANDYV
+84 LSDNTNDYV

-113 DKEEDQTFN
+113 DKEEDQTFS

-129 EKAPYAITLKKKASQ
+129 ATASYAITLKKRASQ
-144 AEEQLEIT
+144 TEEQLEIT
-152 FVPESNILTREGGNV
+152 FVPESNILPREGGNV

-219 MGSKNVPFRITV
+219 MGSKNVPFQITV

-296 IMYFDLTQN
+296 IMYFDMTQN
-305 DGIDPREATV
+305 DGLDPREASVKITGP
-315 TIKGVKNGT
+315 KGGED
-324 AVLKVT
+324 VLKIK
-330 QLPKS
+330 QMPQS
-335 KIEPEKLAYFL
+335 QIS
-346 DVEAQTLDI
+346 VEELSYYLETTGSTLEI
-355 PVTAN
+355 PVAAN
-360 VEFDVTVSEGAT
+360 VAFDVTLSESAGTWFAYSGFT
-372 GWFTYNNADDS
+372 DGKLKFTYQDLPEGTIRSCTATLTEKKPAAGAQPLTVLLMFSQKPKGVITTAVNMTGTRAWPAWNDPAPVTNMKA
-383 GLHFTVEA
+383 FTLEA
-391 LVNGSARSCDVVLTE
+391 LVNPTVV
-406 KNAPDN
+406 
-412 SEALTVN
+412 
-419 INITQKPKGL
+419 
-429 IECVADMRRSRCY
+429 RY
-442 FPFLKNG
+442 
-449 GALNSLKNGTMEALV
+449 
-464 NIQETRVSG
+464 SG

-478 MGVEGKFLLRLG
+478 MGIEGKFLVRLG
-490 DVNVPWNQIQLAM
+490 DVGIPWYQVQVCWDSGESGYWGNIEGKLSNSNMKVNLNEWTHIAVTFGEGTVKVFINGEEKGSTTTNVPASVNFGITHNDEQAPQGQQITRCFWVGYSYESTRDF
-503 QGGNRTDTKLKLS
+503 QGMMS
-516 ELDRWYHVAVTWDD
+516 ELR
-530 TFAYFYIDGELLYRT
+530 I
-545 GISNYS
+545 
-551 GFNLGVA
+551 
-558 YGGSESDYNRAFWIG
+558 
-573 YAYNADRFF
+573 
-582 PGYMAEVRVWN
+582 WN
-593 RTLTKEEINAE
+593 RVLTADELANEARR
-604 NHFYSVPVDSEGLVG
+604 YSVDPKSEGLVT
-619 YWKLNDGAGQIIKD
+619 YWKCDEGQGDVIKD
-633 HSPSGNSM
+633 HTSYRNDLASDGLKWEP
-641 LGEINVHSS
+641 V
-650 GGQQIGDPGM
+650 
-660 NWVEMSL
+660 SL

>member
-152 FVPESNILTREGGNV
+152 FVPESNILPREGGNV

-305 DGIDPREATV
+305 DGIDPREASVKITGPKGGEDVLKIKQMPQSQISVEELSYYLETTGAALEIPVKANVAFDVALSESAGTWFAYNGFTDGKLKFTYQDLPEGTMRSCTATLTEKDPAAGAQPLTV
-315 TIKGVKNGT
+315 VLMFSQKSKGMITT
-324 AVLKVT
+324 AVNMT
-330 QLPKS
+330 GTRAWPAWND
-335 KIEPEKLAYFL
+335 PA
-346 DVEAQTLDI
+346 
-355 PVTAN
+355 PVTNMKA
-360 VEFDVTVSEGAT
+360 
-372 GWFTYNNADDS
+372 FT
-383 GLHFTVEA
+383 LEA
-391 LVNGSARSCDVVLTE
+391 LVN
-406 KNAPDN
+406 P
-412 SEALTVN
+412 TV
-419 INITQKPKGL
+419 
-429 IECVADMRRSRCY
+429 SR
-442 FPFLKNG
+442 
-449 GALNSLKNGTMEALV
+449 T
-464 NIQETRVSG
+464 SG

-478 MGVEGKFLLRLG
+478 MGIEGKFLVRLG
-490 DVNVPWNQIQLAM
+490 DVGIPWNQVQVCWDSGR
-503 QGGNRTDTKLKLS
+503 QGTWGNVEGKLS
-516 ELDRWYHVAVTWDD
+516 NSNMKVNLNEWTHIAVT
-530 TFAYFYIDGELLYRT
+530 FGEGT
-545 GISNYS
+545 VKVFINGEEKGSTTTDVPASVN
-551 GFNLGVA
+551 FGVA
-558 YGGSESDYNRAFWIG
+558 HNDEQASQGQPITRCFWVGYSYESVRDFRGMMSELRIWNRALTASELAEEARR
-573 YAYNADRFF
+573 YDVDPKAD
-582 PGYMAEVRVWN
+582 
-593 RTLTKEEINAE
+593 
-604 NHFYSVPVDSEGLVG
+604 GLVT
-619 YWKLNDGAGQIIKD
+619 YWKCDEGQGDVIKD
-633 HSPSGNSM
+633 YTSYRNDLASDGLKWEP
-641 LGEINVHSS
+641 V
-650 GGQQIGDPGM
+650 
-660 NWVEMSL
+660 SL

>member
-152 FVPESNILTREGGNV
+152 FVPESNILPREGGNV

-305 DGIDPREATV
+305 DGLDPREASVKITGPKGGEDILK
-315 TIKGVKNGT
+315 IK
-324 AVLKVT
+324 
-330 QLPKS
+330 QMPQS
-335 KIEPEKLAYFL
+335 QIS
-346 DVEAQTLDI
+346 VEELSYYLETTGAALEI
-355 PVTAN
+355 PVAAN
-360 VEFDVTVSEGAT
+360 VAFDVTLSESAGTWFAYSGFT
-372 GWFTYNNADDS
+372 DGKLKFTYQDLPEGTIRSCTATLTEKKPAAGAQPLTVVLMFSQKSKGMITTAVNMTGTRAWPAWNDPAPVTNMKA
-383 GLHFTVEA
+383 FTLEA
-391 LVNGSARSCDVVLTE
+391 LVN
-406 KNAPDN
+406 P
-412 SEALTVN
+412 TV
-419 INITQKPKGL
+419 
-429 IECVADMRRSRCY
+429 SRY
-442 FPFLKNG
+442 
-449 GALNSLKNGTMEALV
+449 
-464 NIQETRVSG
+464 SG

-478 MGVEGKFLLRLG
+478 MGIEGKFLVRLG
-490 DVNVPWNQIQLAM
+490 DVGIPWNQVQVCWDSGR
-503 QGGNRTDTKLKLS
+503 QGTWGNVEGKLS
-516 ELDRWYHVAVTWDD
+516 NSNMKVNLNEWTHIAVT
-530 TFAYFYIDGELLYRT
+530 FGEGT
-545 GISNYS
+545 VKVFINGVEKGSTTTDVPASVN
-551 GFNLGVA
+551 FGVA
-558 YGGSESDYNRAFWIG
+558 HNDEQAPQGQPITRCFWVGYSYESVRDFRGMMSELRIWNRALTASELAEEARR
-573 YAYNADRFF
+573 YDVDPKAD
-582 PGYMAEVRVWN
+582 
-593 RTLTKEEINAE
+593 
-604 NHFYSVPVDSEGLVG
+604 GLVT
-619 YWKLNDGAGQIIKD
+619 YWKCDEGQGDVIKD
-633 HSPSGNSM
+633 YTSYRNDLASDGLKWEP
-641 LGEINVHSS
+641 V
-650 GGQQIGDPGM
+650 
-660 NWVEMSL
+660 SL

>member
-57 AITPK
+57 SITPK

-113 DKEEDQTFN
+113 DKEEDQTFS

-129 EKAPYAITLKKKASQ
+129 ETASYAITLKKKASQ
-144 AEEQLEIT
+144 TEEQLEIT
-152 FVPESNILTREGGNV
+152 FVPESNILPREGGNV

-305 DGIDPREATV
+305 DGLDPREASVKITGPKGGEDILK
-315 TIKGVKNGT
+315 IK
-324 AVLKVT
+324 
-330 QLPKS
+330 QMPQS
-335 KIEPEKLAYFL
+335 QIS
-346 DVEAQTLDI
+346 VEELSYYLETTGSTLEI
-355 PVTAN
+355 PVAAN
-360 VEFDVTVSEGAT
+360 VAFDVTLSESAGTWFAYSGFT
-372 GWFTYNNADDS
+372 DGKLKFTYQDLPEGTIRSCTATLTEKKPAAGARPLTVVLMFSQKPKGVITTAVNMTGTRAWPAWNDPAPVTNMKA
-383 GLHFTVEA
+383 FTLEA
-391 LVNGSARSCDVVLTE
+391 LVNPTVVRY
-406 KNAPDN
+406 N
-412 SEALTVN
+412 
-419 INITQKPKGL
+419 
-429 IECVADMRRSRCY
+429 
-442 FPFLKNG
+442 
-449 GALNSLKNGTMEALV
+449 
-464 NIQETRVSG
+464 G

-478 MGVEGKFLLRLG
+478 MGIEGKFLVRLG
-490 DVNVPWNQIQLAM
+490 DVGIPWYQVQVCWDS
-503 QGGNRTDTKLKLS
+503 GKSGYWGNIEGKLS
-516 ELDRWYHVAVTWDD
+516 NSNMKVNLNEWTHIAVT
-530 TFAYFYIDGELLYRT
+530 FGEGT
-545 GISNYS
+545 VKVFINGEEKGSTTTDVPASVNFGITHNDEQAPQGQQITRCFWVGYS
-551 GFNLGVA
+551 YESTRDFQGMM
-558 YGGSESDYNRAFWIG
+558 SELRIWNRALT
-573 YAYNADRFF
+573 ADELANEAR
-582 PGYMAEVRVWN
+582 R
-593 RTLTKEEINAE
+593 
-604 NHFYSVPVDSEGLVG
+604 YSVDPKSEGLVT
-619 YWKLNDGAGQIIKD
+619 YWKCDEGQGDVIKD
-633 HSPSGNSM
+633 HTSYRNDLASDGLKWEP
-641 LGEINVHSS
+641 V
-650 GGQQIGDPGM
+650 
-660 NWVEMSL
+660 SL

>member
-24 IAKWFLFAATALVC
+24 IAKWFLFAATALVV

-57 AITPK
+57 SITPK

-76 VTSSGEWT
+76 VSSSGQWT
-84 LTGDANDYV
+84 LSDNTNDYV

-113 DKEEDQTFN
+113 DKEEDQTFS

-129 EKAPYAITLKKKASQ
+129 ATASYAITLKKRASQ
-144 AEEQLEIT
+144 TEEQLEIT
-152 FVPESNILTREGGNV
+152 FVPESNILPREGGNV

-305 DGIDPREATV
+305 DGLDPREASVKITGPKGGEDILK
-315 TIKGVKNGT
+315 IK
-324 AVLKVT
+324 
-330 QLPKS
+330 QMPQS
-335 KIEPEKLAYFL
+335 QIS
-346 DVEAQTLDI
+346 VEELSYYLETTGSTLEI
-355 PVTAN
+355 PVAAN
-360 VEFDVTVSEGAT
+360 VAFDVTLSESAGTWFAYSGFT
-372 GWFTYNNADDS
+372 DGKLKFTYQDLPEGTIRSCTATLTEKKPAAGAQPLTVLLMFSQKPKGVITTAVNMTGTRAWPAWNDPAPVTNMKA
-383 GLHFTVEA
+383 FTLEA
-391 LVNGSARSCDVVLTE
+391 LVNPTVVRY
-406 KNAPDN
+406 N
-412 SEALTVN
+412 
-419 INITQKPKGL
+419 
-429 IECVADMRRSRCY
+429 
-442 FPFLKNG
+442 
-449 GALNSLKNGTMEALV
+449 
-464 NIQETRVSG
+464 G

-478 MGVEGKFLLRLG
+478 MGIEGKFLVRLG
-490 DVNVPWNQIQLAM
+490 DVGIPWYQVQVCWDSGKSGYWGNIEGKLSNSNMKVNLNEWTHIAVTFGEGTVKVFINGEEKGSTTTNVPASVNFGITHNDEQAPQGQQITRCFWVGYSYESTRDF
-503 QGGNRTDTKLKLS
+503 QGMMS
-516 ELDRWYHVAVTWDD
+516 ELR
-530 TFAYFYIDGELLYRT
+530 I
-545 GISNYS
+545 
-551 GFNLGVA
+551 
-558 YGGSESDYNRAFWIG
+558 
-573 YAYNADRFF
+573 
-582 PGYMAEVRVWN
+582 WN
-593 RTLTKEEINAE
+593 RVLTADELANEARR
-604 NHFYSVPVDSEGLVG
+604 YSVDPKSEGLVT
-619 YWKLNDGAGQIIKD
+619 YWKCDEGQGNVIKD
-633 HSPSGNSM
+633 HTSYRNDLASDGLKWEP
-641 LGEINVHSS
+641 V
-650 GGQQIGDPGM
+650 
-660 NWVEMSL
+660 SL

>member
-71 EASVM
+71 QASVM

-152 FVPESNILTREGGNV
+152 FVPESNILPREGGNV

-296 IMYFDLTQN
+296 IMYFDMTQN
-305 DGIDPREATV
+305 DGLDPREASVKITGP
-315 TIKGVKNGT
+315 KGGED
-324 AVLKVT
+324 VLKIK
-330 QLPKS
+330 QMPQS
-335 KIEPEKLAYFL
+335 QIS
-346 DVEAQTLDI
+346 VEELSYYLETTGSTLEI
-355 PVTAN
+355 PVAAN
-360 VEFDVTVSEGAT
+360 VAFDVTLSESAGTWFAYSGFT
-372 GWFTYNNADDS
+372 DGKLKFTYQDLPEGTIRSCTATLTEKKPAAGAQPLTVLLMFSQKPKGVITTAVNMTGTRAWPAWNDPAPVTNMKA
-383 GLHFTVEA
+383 FTLEA
-391 LVNGSARSCDVVLTE
+391 LVNPTVVRY
-406 KNAPDN
+406 N
-412 SEALTVN
+412 
-419 INITQKPKGL
+419 
-429 IECVADMRRSRCY
+429 
-442 FPFLKNG
+442 
-449 GALNSLKNGTMEALV
+449 
-464 NIQETRVSG
+464 G

-478 MGVEGKFLLRLG
+478 MGIEGKFLVRLG
-490 DVNVPWNQIQLAM
+490 DVGIPWYQVQVCWDSGKSGYWGNIEGKLSNSNMKVNLNEWTHIAVTFGEGTVKVFINGEEKGSTTTNVPASVNFGITHNDEQAPQGQQITRCFWVGYSYESTRDF
-503 QGGNRTDTKLKLS
+503 QGMMS
-516 ELDRWYHVAVTWDD
+516 ELRIW
-530 TFAYFYIDGELLYRT
+530 
-545 GISNYS
+545 
-551 GFNLGVA
+551 
-558 YGGSESDYNRAFWIG
+558 NRALT
-573 YAYNADRFF
+573 ADELANEAR
-582 PGYMAEVRVWN
+582 R
-593 RTLTKEEINAE
+593 
-604 NHFYSVPVDSEGLVG
+604 YSVDPKSEGLVT
-619 YWKLNDGAGQIIKD
+619 YWKCDEGQGDVIKD
-633 HSPSGNSM
+633 HTSYRNDLASDGLKWEP
-641 LGEINVHSS
+641 V
-650 GGQQIGDPGM
+650 
-660 NWVEMSL
+660 SL

>member
-71 EASVM
+71 QASVM

-152 FVPESNILTREGGNV
+152 FVPESNILPREGGNV

-305 DGIDPREATV
+305 DGIDPREASVKITGPKGGEDVLKIKQMPQSQISVEELSYYLETTGAALEIPVKANVAFDVKLSESAGTWFAYNGFTDGKLKFTYQDLPEGTIRSCTATLTEKEPAAGAQPLTV
-315 TIKGVKNGT
+315 VLMFSQKPKGVITT
-324 AVLKVT
+324 AVNMT
-330 QLPKS
+330 GTRAWPAWND
-335 KIEPEKLAYFL
+335 PA
-346 DVEAQTLDI
+346 
-355 PVTAN
+355 PVTNMKAL
-360 VEFDVTVSEGAT
+360 T
-372 GWFTYNNADDS
+372 
-383 GLHFTVEA
+383 LEA
-391 LVNGSARSCDVVLTE
+391 LVNPTVV
-406 KNAPDN
+406 
-412 SEALTVN
+412 
-419 INITQKPKGL
+419 
-429 IECVADMRRSRCY
+429 R
-442 FPFLKNG
+442 F
-449 GALNSLKNGTMEALV
+449 
-464 NIQETRVSG
+464 SG

-478 MGVEGKFLLRLG
+478 MGIEGKFLVRLG
-490 DVNVPWNQIQLAM
+490 DVGIPWYQVQVCWDSGKSGYWGNIEGKLSNSNMKVNLNEWTHIAVTFGEGTVKVFINGEEKGSTTTNVPASVNFGITHNDEQAPQGQQITRCFWVGYSYESTRDF
-503 QGGNRTDTKLKLS
+503 QGMMS
-516 ELDRWYHVAVTWDD
+516 ELR
-530 TFAYFYIDGELLYRT
+530 I
-545 GISNYS
+545 
-551 GFNLGVA
+551 
-558 YGGSESDYNRAFWIG
+558 
-573 YAYNADRFF
+573 
-582 PGYMAEVRVWN
+582 WN
-593 RTLTKEEINAE
+593 RVLTADELANEARR
-604 NHFYSVPVDSEGLVG
+604 YSVDPKSEGLVT
-619 YWKLNDGAGQIIKD
+619 YWKCDEGQGNVIKD
-633 HSPSGNSM
+633 HTSYRNDLASDGLKWEP
-641 LGEINVHSS
+641 V
-650 GGQQIGDPGM
+650 
-660 NWVEMSL
+660 SL

>member
-152 FVPESNILTREGGNV
+152 FVPESNILPREGGNV

-265 PYRDLAAEITS
+265 PYRDQAADITS

-305 DGIDPREATV
+305 DGLDPREASVKITGPKGGEDILK
-315 TIKGVKNGT
+315 IK
-324 AVLKVT
+324 
-330 QLPKS
+330 QMPQS
-335 KIEPEKLAYFL
+335 QIS
-346 DVEAQTLDI
+346 VEEWSYYLETTGSTLEI
-355 PVTAN
+355 PVAAN
-360 VEFDVTVSEGAT
+360 VAFDVTLSESAGTWFAYSGFT
-372 GWFTYNNADDS
+372 DGKLKFTYQDLPEGTIRSCTATLTEKKPAAGARPLTVVLMFSQKPKGVITTAVNMTGTRAWPAWNAPAPVTNMKA
-383 GLHFTVEA
+383 LTLEA
-391 LVNGSARSCDVVLTE
+391 LVNPTVV
-406 KNAPDN
+406 
-412 SEALTVN
+412 
-419 INITQKPKGL
+419 
-429 IECVADMRRSRCY
+429 RY
-442 FPFLKNG
+442 
-449 GALNSLKNGTMEALV
+449 
-464 NIQETRVSG
+464 SG

-478 MGVEGKFLLRLG
+478 MGIEGKFLVRLG
-490 DVNVPWNQIQLAM
+490 DVGIPWCQVQVCWDSGKSGYWGNIEGKLSNSNMKVNLNEWTHIAVTFGEGTVKVFINGEEKGSTTTNVPASVNFGITHNDEQAP
-503 QGGNRTDTKLKLS
+503 QGQQNSRCFRVGYSYESTRDFQGMMS
-516 ELDRWYHVAVTWDD
+516 ELR
-530 TFAYFYIDGELLYRT
+530 I
-545 GISNYS
+545 
-551 GFNLGVA
+551 
-558 YGGSESDYNRAFWIG
+558 
-573 YAYNADRFF
+573 
-582 PGYMAEVRVWN
+582 WN
-593 RTLTKEEINAE
+593 RVLTADELANEARR
-604 NHFYSVPVDSEGLVG
+604 YSVDPKSEGLVT
-619 YWKLNDGAGQIIKD
+619 YWKCDEGQGDVIKD
-633 HSPSGNSM
+633 HTSYRNDLASDGLKWEP
-641 LGEINVHSS
+641 V
-650 GGQQIGDPGM
+650 
-660 NWVEMSL
+660 SL

>member
-1 MKNARACMP
+1 
-10 PLFSNKYKLTHTMK
+10 MK

-129 EKAPYAITLKKKASQ
+129 EKAPYAITLKKRASQ

-296 IMYFDLTQN
+296 IMYFDMTQN
-305 DGIDPREATV
+305 DGLDPREASVKITGP
-315 TIKGVKNGT
+315 KGGED
-324 AVLKVT
+324 VLKIK
-330 QLPKS
+330 QMPQS
-335 KIEPEKLAYFL
+335 QIS
-346 DVEAQTLDI
+346 VEELSYYLETTGSTLEI
-355 PVTAN
+355 PVAAN
-360 VEFDVTVSEGAT
+360 VAFDVTLSESAGTWFAYSGFT
-372 GWFTYNNADDS
+372 DGKLKFTYQDLPEGTIRSCTATLTEKKPAAGAQPLTVLLMFSQKPKGVITTAVNMTGTRAWPAWNDPAPVTNMKA
-383 GLHFTVEA
+383 FTLEA
-391 LVNGSARSCDVVLTE
+391 LVNPTVV
-406 KNAPDN
+406 
-412 SEALTVN
+412 
-419 INITQKPKGL
+419 
-429 IECVADMRRSRCY
+429 RY
-442 FPFLKNG
+442 
-449 GALNSLKNGTMEALV
+449 
-464 NIQETRVSG
+464 SG

-478 MGVEGKFLLRLG
+478 MGIEGKFLVRLG
-490 DVNVPWNQIQLAM
+490 DVGIPWYQVQVCWDS
-503 QGGNRTDTKLKLS
+503 GKSGYWGNIEGKLS
-516 ELDRWYHVAVTWDD
+516 NSNMKVNLNEWTHIAVT
-530 TFAYFYIDGELLYRT
+530 FGEGT
-545 GISNYS
+545 VKVFINGEEKGSTTTDVPASVNFGITHNDEQAPQGQQITRCFWVGYS
-551 GFNLGVA
+551 YESTRDFQGMM
-558 YGGSESDYNRAFWIG
+558 SELRIWNRALT
-573 YAYNADRFF
+573 ADELANEAR
-582 PGYMAEVRVWN
+582 R
-593 RTLTKEEINAE
+593 
-604 NHFYSVPVDSEGLVG
+604 YSVDPKSEGLVT
-619 YWKLNDGAGQIIKD
+619 YWKCDEGQGDVIKD
-633 HSPSGNSM
+633 HTSYRNDLASDGLKWEP
-641 LGEINVHSS
+641 V
-650 GGQQIGDPGM
+650 
-660 NWVEMSL
+660 SL

>member
-152 FVPESNILTREGGNV
+152 FVPESNILPREGGNV

-296 IMYFDLTQN
+296 IMYFDMTQN
-305 DGIDPREATV
+305 DGLDPREASVKITGPKGGEDILKIKQMPQSQISVEELSYYLETTGAVLEIPVKANVAFDVKLSESAGTWFAYNGFTDSKLKFTYQDLPEGTIRSCTATLTEKEPAAGAQPLTV
-315 TIKGVKNGT
+315 VLMFSQKSKGMITT
-324 AVLKVT
+324 AVNMT
-330 QLPKS
+330 GTRAWPAWND
-335 KIEPEKLAYFL
+335 PA
-346 DVEAQTLDI
+346 
-355 PVTAN
+355 PVTNMKA
-360 VEFDVTVSEGAT
+360 
-372 GWFTYNNADDS
+372 FT
-383 GLHFTVEA
+383 LEA
-391 LVNGSARSCDVVLTE
+391 LVN
-406 KNAPDN
+406 P
-412 SEALTVN
+412 TV
-419 INITQKPKGL
+419 
-429 IECVADMRRSRCY
+429 SRY
-442 FPFLKNG
+442 
-449 GALNSLKNGTMEALV
+449 
-464 NIQETRVSG
+464 SG

-478 MGVEGKFLLRLG
+478 MGIEGKFLVRLG
-490 DVNVPWNQIQLAM
+490 DVGIPWNQVQVCWDSGR
-503 QGGNRTDTKLKLS
+503 QGTWGNVEGKLS
-516 ELDRWYHVAVTWDD
+516 NSNMKVNLNEWTHIAVT
-530 TFAYFYIDGELLYRT
+530 FGEGT
-545 GISNYS
+545 VKVFINGVEKGSTTTDVPASVN
-551 GFNLGVA
+551 FGVA
-558 YGGSESDYNRAFWIG
+558 HNDEQAPQGQPITRCFWVGYSYESVRDFRGMMSELRIWNRALTASELAEEARR
-573 YAYNADRFF
+573 YDVDPKAD
-582 PGYMAEVRVWN
+582 
-593 RTLTKEEINAE
+593 
-604 NHFYSVPVDSEGLVG
+604 GLVT
-619 YWKLNDGAGQIIKD
+619 YWKCDEGQGDVIKD
-633 HSPSGNSM
+633 YTSYRNDLASDGLKWEP
-641 LGEINVHSS
+641 V
-650 GGQQIGDPGM
+650 
-660 NWVEMSL
+660 SL

>member
-71 EASVM
+71 QASVM

-129 EKAPYAITLKKKASQ
+129 EKAPYAITLKKRASQ
-144 AEEQLEIT
+144 TEEQLEIT
-152 FVPESNILTREGGNV
+152 FVPESNILPREGGNV

-296 IMYFDLTQN
+296 IMYFDMTQN
-305 DGIDPREATV
+305 DGLDPREASVKITGP
-315 TIKGVKNGT
+315 KGGED
-324 AVLKVT
+324 VLKIK
-330 QLPKS
+330 QMPQS
-335 KIEPEKLAYFL
+335 QIS
-346 DVEAQTLDI
+346 VEELSYYLETTGSTLEI
-355 PVTAN
+355 PVAAN
-360 VEFDVTVSEGAT
+360 VAFDVTLSESAGTWFAYSGFT
-372 GWFTYNNADDS
+372 DGKLKFTYQDLPEGTIRSCTATLTEKKPAAGAQPLTVLLMFSQKPKGVITTAVNMTGTRAWPAWNDPAPVTNMKA
-383 GLHFTVEA
+383 FTLEA
-391 LVNGSARSCDVVLTE
+391 LVNPTVVRY
-406 KNAPDN
+406 N
-412 SEALTVN
+412 
-419 INITQKPKGL
+419 
-429 IECVADMRRSRCY
+429 
-442 FPFLKNG
+442 
-449 GALNSLKNGTMEALV
+449 
-464 NIQETRVSG
+464 G

-478 MGVEGKFLLRLG
+478 MGIEGKFLVRLG
-490 DVNVPWNQIQLAM
+490 DVGIPWYQVQVCWDS
-503 QGGNRTDTKLKLS
+503 GKSGYWGNIEGKLS
-516 ELDRWYHVAVTWDD
+516 NSNMKVNLNEWTHIAVT
-530 TFAYFYIDGELLYRT
+530 FGEGT
-545 GISNYS
+545 VKVFINGEEKGSTTTDVPASVNFGITHNDEQAPQGQQITRCFWVGYS
-551 GFNLGVA
+551 YESTRDFQGMM
-558 YGGSESDYNRAFWIG
+558 SELRI
-573 YAYNADRFF
+573 
-582 PGYMAEVRVWN
+582 WN
-593 RTLTKEEINAE
+593 RVLTADELANEARR
-604 NHFYSVPVDSEGLVG
+604 YSVDPKSEGLVT
-619 YWKLNDGAGQIIKD
+619 YWKCDEGQGNVIKD
-633 HSPSGNSM
+633 YTSYRNDLASDGLKWEP
-641 LGEINVHSS
+641 V
-650 GGQQIGDPGM
+650 
-660 NWVEMSL
+660 SL

>member
-152 FVPESNILTREGGNV
+152 FVPESNILPREGGNV

-296 IMYFDLTQN
+296 IMYFDMTQN
-305 DGIDPREATV
+305 DGLDPREASVKITGP
-315 TIKGVKNGT
+315 KGGED
-324 AVLKVT
+324 VLKIK
-330 QLPKS
+330 QMPQS
-335 KIEPEKLAYFL
+335 QIS
-346 DVEAQTLDI
+346 VEELSYYLETTGSTLEI
-355 PVTAN
+355 PVAAN
-360 VEFDVTVSEGAT
+360 VAFDVTLSESAGTWFAYSGFT
-372 GWFTYNNADDS
+372 DGKLKFTYQDLPEGTIRSCTATLTEKKPAAGAQPLTVLLMFSQKPKGVITTAVNMTRTRAWPAWNDPAPVTNMKA
-383 GLHFTVEA
+383 FTLEA
-391 LVNGSARSCDVVLTE
+391 LVNPTVV
-406 KNAPDN
+406 
-412 SEALTVN
+412 
-419 INITQKPKGL
+419 
-429 IECVADMRRSRCY
+429 RY
-442 FPFLKNG
+442 
-449 GALNSLKNGTMEALV
+449 
-464 NIQETRVSG
+464 SG

-478 MGVEGKFLLRLG
+478 MGIEGKFLVRLG
-490 DVNVPWNQIQLAM
+490 DVGIPWYQVQVCWDSGKSGYWGNIEGKLSNSNMKVNLNEWTHIAVTFGEGTVKVFINGEEKGSTTTNVPASVNFGITHNDEQAPQGQQITRCFWVGYSYESTRDF
-503 QGGNRTDTKLKLS
+503 QGMMS
-516 ELDRWYHVAVTWDD
+516 ELR
-530 TFAYFYIDGELLYRT
+530 I
-545 GISNYS
+545 
-551 GFNLGVA
+551 
-558 YGGSESDYNRAFWIG
+558 
-573 YAYNADRFF
+573 
-582 PGYMAEVRVWN
+582 WN
-593 RTLTKEEINAE
+593 RVLTADELANEARR
-604 NHFYSVPVDSEGLVG
+604 YSVDPKSEGLVT
-619 YWKLNDGAGQIIKD
+619 YWKCDEGQGDVIKD
-633 HSPSGNSM
+633 HTSYRNDLASDGLKWEP
-641 LGEINVHSS
+641 V
-650 GGQQIGDPGM
+650 
-660 NWVEMSL
+660 SL

>member
-24 IAKWFLFAATALVC
+24 IAKWFLFAATALVV

-57 AITPK
+57 SITPK

-76 VTSSGEWT
+76 VSSSGQWT
-84 LTGDANDYV
+84 LSDNTNDYV

-113 DKEEDQTFN
+113 DKEEDQTFS

-129 EKAPYAITLKKKASQ
+129 ETASYAITLKKKASQ
-144 AEEQLEIT
+144 TEEQLEIT
-152 FVPESNILTREGGNV
+152 FVPESNILPREGGNV

-296 IMYFDLTQN
+296 IMYFDMTQN
-305 DGIDPREATV
+305 DGLDPREASVKITGP
-315 TIKGVKNGT
+315 KGGED
-324 AVLKVT
+324 VLKIK
-330 QLPKS
+330 QMPQS
-335 KIEPEKLAYFL
+335 QIS
-346 DVEAQTLDI
+346 VEELSYYLETTGAALEI
-355 PVTAN
+355 PVKAN
-360 VEFDVTVSEGAT
+360 VAFDVTLSESAGTWFAYSGFT
-372 GWFTYNNADDS
+372 DGKLKFTYQDLPEGTIRSCTATLTEKKPAAGAQPLTVLLMFSQKPKGVITTAVNMTGTRAWPAWNDPAPVTNMKA
-383 GLHFTVEA
+383 FTLEA
-391 LVNGSARSCDVVLTE
+391 LVNPTVV
-406 KNAPDN
+406 
-412 SEALTVN
+412 
-419 INITQKPKGL
+419 
-429 IECVADMRRSRCY
+429 RY
-442 FPFLKNG
+442 
-449 GALNSLKNGTMEALV
+449 
-464 NIQETRVSG
+464 SG

-478 MGVEGKFLLRLG
+478 MGIEGKFLVRLG
-490 DVNVPWNQIQLAM
+490 DVGIPWYQVQVCWDS
-503 QGGNRTDTKLKLS
+503 GKSGYWGNIEGKLS
-516 ELDRWYHVAVTWDD
+516 NSNMKVNLNEWTHIAVT
-530 TFAYFYIDGELLYRT
+530 FGEGT
-545 GISNYS
+545 VKVFINGEEKGSTTTDVPASVNFGITHNDEQAPQGQQITRCFWVGYS
-551 GFNLGVA
+551 YESTRDFQGMM
-558 YGGSESDYNRAFWIG
+558 SELRIWNRALT
-573 YAYNADRFF
+573 ADELANEAR
-582 PGYMAEVRVWN
+582 R
-593 RTLTKEEINAE
+593 
-604 NHFYSVPVDSEGLVG
+604 YSVDPKSEGLVT
-619 YWKLNDGAGQIIKD
+619 YWKCDEGQGDVIKD
-633 HSPSGNSM
+633 HTSYRNDLASDGLKWEP
-641 LGEINVHSS
+641 V
-650 GGQQIGDPGM
+650 
-660 NWVEMSL
+660 SL

>member
-1 MKNARACMP
+1 
-10 PLFSNKYKLTHTMK
+10 MK

-57 AITPK
+57 SITPK

-71 EASVM
+71 DASVM
-76 VTSSGEWT
+76 VSSSGQWT
-84 LTGDANDYV
+84 LSDNTNDYV

-113 DKEEDQTFN
+113 DKEEDQTFS

-129 EKAPYAITLKKKASQ
+129 ETASYAITLKKRASQ
-144 AEEQLEIT
+144 TEEQLEIT
-152 FVPESNILTREGGNV
+152 FVPESNILPREGGNV

-219 MGSKNVPFRITV
+219 MGSKNVPFQITV

-305 DGIDPREATV
+305 DGIDPREASVKITGPKGGEDVLKIKQMPQSQISVEELSYYLETTGAALEIPVKANVAFDVALSESAGKWFAYNGFTDGKLKFTYQDLPEGTMRSCTATLTEKDPAAGAQPLTV
-315 TIKGVKNGT
+315 VLMFSQKSKGMITT
-324 AVLKVT
+324 AVNMT
-330 QLPKS
+330 GTRAWPAWND
-335 KIEPEKLAYFL
+335 PA
-346 DVEAQTLDI
+346 
-355 PVTAN
+355 PVTNMKA
-360 VEFDVTVSEGAT
+360 
-372 GWFTYNNADDS
+372 FT
-383 GLHFTVEA
+383 LEA
-391 LVNGSARSCDVVLTE
+391 LVN
-406 KNAPDN
+406 P
-412 SEALTVN
+412 TV
-419 INITQKPKGL
+419 
-429 IECVADMRRSRCY
+429 SR
-442 FPFLKNG
+442 
-449 GALNSLKNGTMEALV
+449 T
-464 NIQETRVSG
+464 SG

-478 MGVEGKFLLRLG
+478 MGIEGKFLVRLG
-490 DVNVPWNQIQLAM
+490 DVGIPWNQVQVCWDSGR
-503 QGGNRTDTKLKLS
+503 QGTWGNVEGKLS
-516 ELDRWYHVAVTWDD
+516 NNSMIVNVNEWTHIAVT
-530 TFAYFYIDGELLYRT
+530 FGDGTVKVFINGEEKGSTTTDVPSSVNFGIAHNDEQGTRITRCFWVGYSYEKVRDFRGMMSELR
-545 GISNYS
+545 I
-551 GFNLGVA
+551 
-558 YGGSESDYNRAFWIG
+558 
-573 YAYNADRFF
+573 
-582 PGYMAEVRVWN
+582 WN
-593 RTLTKEEINAE
+593 RTLTASELAEEARR
-604 NHFYSVPVDSEGLVG
+604 YDVDPKADGLVT
-619 YWKLNDGAGQIIKD
+619 YWKCDEGQGDVIKD
-633 HSPSGNSM
+633 YTSYRNDLASDGLKWEP
-641 LGEINVHSS
+641 V
-650 GGQQIGDPGM
+650 
-660 NWVEMSL
+660 SL

>member
-24 IAKWFLFAATALVC
+24 IAKWFLFAATALVV

-57 AITPK
+57 SITPK

-76 VTSSGEWT
+76 VSSSGQWT
-84 LTGDANDYV
+84 LSDNTNDYV

-113 DKEEDQTFN
+113 DKEEDQTFS

-129 EKAPYAITLKKKASQ
+129 ATASYAITLKKRASQ
-144 AEEQLEIT
+144 TEEQLEIT
-152 FVPESNILTREGGNV
+152 FVPESNILPREGGNV

-296 IMYFDLTQN
+296 IMYFDMTQN
-305 DGIDPREATV
+305 DGLDPREASVKITGP
-315 TIKGVKNGT
+315 KGGED
-324 AVLKVT
+324 VLKIK
-330 QLPKS
+330 QMPQS
-335 KIEPEKLAYFL
+335 QIS
-346 DVEAQTLDI
+346 VEELSYYLETTGSTLEI
-355 PVTAN
+355 LVAAN
-360 VEFDVTVSEGAT
+360 VAFDVTLSESAGTWFAYSGFT
-372 GWFTYNNADDS
+372 DGKLKFTYQDLPEGTIRSCTATLTEKKPAAGAQPLTVLLMFSQKPKGVITTAVNMTGTRAWPAWNDPAPVTNMKA
-383 GLHFTVEA
+383 FTLEA
-391 LVNGSARSCDVVLTE
+391 LVNPTVVRY
-406 KNAPDN
+406 N
-412 SEALTVN
+412 
-419 INITQKPKGL
+419 
-429 IECVADMRRSRCY
+429 
-442 FPFLKNG
+442 
-449 GALNSLKNGTMEALV
+449 
-464 NIQETRVSG
+464 G

-478 MGVEGKFLLRLG
+478 MGIEGKFLVRLG
-490 DVNVPWNQIQLAM
+490 DVGIPWYQVQVCWDS
-503 QGGNRTDTKLKLS
+503 GKSGYWGNIEGKLS
-516 ELDRWYHVAVTWDD
+516 NSNMKVNLNEWTHIAVT
-530 TFAYFYIDGELLYRT
+530 FGEGT
-545 GISNYS
+545 VKVFINGEEKGSTTTDVPASVNFGITHNDEQAPQGQQITRCFWVGYS
-551 GFNLGVA
+551 YESTRDFQGMM
-558 YGGSESDYNRAFWIG
+558 SELRIWNRALT
-573 YAYNADRFF
+573 ADELANEAR
-582 PGYMAEVRVWN
+582 R
-593 RTLTKEEINAE
+593 
-604 NHFYSVPVDSEGLVG
+604 YSVDPKSEGLVT
-619 YWKLNDGAGQIIKD
+619 YWKCDEGQGDVIKD
-633 HSPSGNSM
+633 HTSYRNDLASDGLKWEP
-641 LGEINVHSS
+641 V
-650 GGQQIGDPGM
+650 
-660 NWVEMSL
+660 SL

>member
-24 IAKWFLFAATALVC
+24 IAKWFLFAATALVV

-57 AITPK
+57 SITPK

-76 VTSSGEWT
+76 VSSSGQWT
-84 LTGDANDYV
+84 LSDNTNDYV

-113 DKEEDQTFN
+113 DKEEDQTFS

-129 EKAPYAITLKKKASQ
+129 ATASYAITLKKRASQ
-144 AEEQLEIT
+144 TEEQLEIT
-152 FVPESNILTREGGNV
+152 FVPESNILPREGGNV

-296 IMYFDLTQN
+296 IMYFDMTQN
-305 DGIDPREATV
+305 DGLDPREASVKITGP
-315 TIKGVKNGT
+315 KGGED
-324 AVLKVT
+324 VLKIK
-330 QLPKS
+330 QMPQS
-335 KIEPEKLAYFL
+335 QIS
-346 DVEAQTLDI
+346 VEELSYYLETTGSTLEI
-355 PVTAN
+355 PVAAN
-360 VEFDVTVSEGAT
+360 VAFDVTLSESAGTWFAYSGFT
-372 GWFTYNNADDS
+372 DGKLKFTYQDLPEGTIRSCTATLTEKKPAAGAQPLTVLLMFSQKPKGVITTAVNMTGTRAWPAWNDPAPVTNMKA
-383 GLHFTVEA
+383 FTLEA
-391 LVNGSARSCDVVLTE
+391 LVNPTVVRY
-406 KNAPDN
+406 N
-412 SEALTVN
+412 
-419 INITQKPKGL
+419 
-429 IECVADMRRSRCY
+429 
-442 FPFLKNG
+442 
-449 GALNSLKNGTMEALV
+449 
-464 NIQETRVSG
+464 G

-478 MGVEGKFLLRLG
+478 MGIEGKFLVRLG
-490 DVNVPWNQIQLAM
+490 DVGIPWYQVQVCWDSGKSGYWGNIEGKLSNSNMKVNLNEWTHIAVTFGEGTVKVFINGEEKGSTTTNVPASVNFGITHNDEQAPQGQQITRCFWVGYSYESTRDF
-503 QGGNRTDTKLKLS
+503 QGMMS
-516 ELDRWYHVAVTWDD
+516 ELR
-530 TFAYFYIDGELLYRT
+530 I
-545 GISNYS
+545 
-551 GFNLGVA
+551 
-558 YGGSESDYNRAFWIG
+558 
-573 YAYNADRFF
+573 
-582 PGYMAEVRVWN
+582 WN
-593 RTLTKEEINAE
+593 RVLTADELANEARR
-604 NHFYSVPVDSEGLVG
+604 YSVDPKSEGLVT
-619 YWKLNDGAGQIIKD
+619 YWKCDEGQGNVIKD
-633 HSPSGNSM
+633 HTSYRNDLASDGLKWEP
-641 LGEINVHSS
+641 V
-650 GGQQIGDPGM
+650 
-660 NWVEMSL
+660 SL